1 MIALD
6 QIVPPLSADVSV
18 IGFTTYLTLVNRIG
32 SAKAGYATV
41 LFPIVALTASTM
53 LEGYQWTTLAVIGV
67 ALACLGNVVMFSW
80 IELVLLGRWISLFA
94 IGPSRPAATSLIRD
108 VAL

>member
-1 MIALD
+1 M
-6 QIVPPLSADVSV
+6 LSIRFFRHFRSIFRSSDS
-18 IGFTTYLTLVNRIG
+18 GPTSTLVNRIG

-80 IELVLLGRWISLFA
+80 IGLVLLGRWIGLFA
-94 IGPSRPAATSLIRD
+94 IGPSRPAATSLIGD